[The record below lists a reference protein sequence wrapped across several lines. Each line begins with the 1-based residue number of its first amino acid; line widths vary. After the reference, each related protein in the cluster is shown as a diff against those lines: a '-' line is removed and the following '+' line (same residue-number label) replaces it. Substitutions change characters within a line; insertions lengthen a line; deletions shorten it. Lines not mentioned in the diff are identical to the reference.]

1 MIKQVNNKWYTKY
14 ITQSINIRAL
24 RIYKEINFW
33 SPPTHTYK
41 TYPVHSPIANN
52 LCILETIVSAS
63 TSQYTERHLHPKLQ
77 QISNTIYFHS
87 NAYHQN
93 FKHIPRTINIYW
105 IKSPHSLLWMLIPLM
120 VRSGPELISSTT
132 NTHYTATPIK
142 SIANHTWNFLTSALP
157 PHLFHQTYPNKI
169 NFPKTNQPPQPNSSN
184 HFSNKSR

>member
-1 MIKQVNNKWYTKY
+1 MQRVEACKDLLASDLQNRWDWLETSN
-14 ITQSINIRAL
+14 
-24 RIYKEINFW
+24 EE
-33 SPPTHTYK
+33 SPLERFHL
-41 TYPVHSPIANN
+41 SIANN

-105 IKSPHSLLWMLIPLM
+105 IKFGQHFPHPLLWIMLIPLM

-157 PHLFHQTYPNKI
+157 PHLIP
-169 NFPKTNQPPQPNSSN
+169 SN
-184 HFSNKSR
+184 ISQQN